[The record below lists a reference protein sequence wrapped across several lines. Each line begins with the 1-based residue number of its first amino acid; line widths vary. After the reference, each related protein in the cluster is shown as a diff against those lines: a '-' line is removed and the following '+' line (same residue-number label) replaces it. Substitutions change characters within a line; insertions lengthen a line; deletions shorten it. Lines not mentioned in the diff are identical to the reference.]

1 MSSQKI
7 YYSPYDFLVTRQK
20 PGSLLH
26 RRDPLMLTKKVSGEE
41 TLENG
46 PWVPVSREGFLD
58 WRSTHHAAMNFEC
71 LMHLQTSQFYSDDV

>member
-7 YYSPYDFLVTRQK
+7 YYSPCDFLVTRQK

-26 RRDPLMLTKKVSGEE
+26 RRDPLMLTGEG

-58 WRSTHHAAMNFEC
+58 WRSTQHAAMNFEC
-71 LMHLQTSQFYSDDV
+71 LVHLQTSQLYSDDV